1 MLLRFHIIYC
11 EPPSPSVWLCC
22 RLPSVV
28 SYQLY
33 HWAIISLPTQHTS
46 TAPALLQ
53 PSLRYRHLYG
63 RSREIILLKWRGLGR
78 DISANFSLFLDE
90 SINLNANTWW
100 TDGWIIL
107 FDWAKKRKQVK
118 TPRCISLHRI
128 LNSWLFQIYFTFS
141 GRSLNFTFCYI
152 EKVKWTI
159 TWSKSSRQLFPTIQR
174 RRGVQL
180 YLFSTSLLRVTIIS
194 FTRRPWYI
202 LFWSSFLIIC
212 LEWLWLVITLF
223 LH

>member
-1 MLLRFHIIYC
+1 MQIHD
-11 EPPSPSVWLCC
+11 
-22 RLPSVV
+22 
-28 SYQLY
+28 
-33 HWAIISLPTQHTS
+33 
-46 TAPALLQ
+46 
-53 PSLRYRHLYG
+53 G
-63 RSREIILLKWRGLGR
+63 RMDGS
-78 DISANFSLFLDE
+78 FSLIEQRKE
-90 SINLNANTWW
+90 SKSKHPDAYHYI
-100 TDGWIIL
+100 
-107 FDWAKKRKQVK
+107 
-118 TPRCISLHRI
+118 CRI

-141 GRSLNFTFCYI
+141 SRSLNFTFCYI